1 MSVNQKPTADVKIE
15 AEHSKNRGMNRQRKR
30 AVVDDGGT
38 LVKDGK
44 QRNRHI
50 YTVKAE

>member
-15 AEHSKNRGMNRQRKR
+15 TERLKNSGMNRQRKR
-30 AVVDDGGT
+30 AVIDDGGT

-50 YTVKAE
+50 YSVKAE